1 MFFTLYHH
9 LSSGGVTDT
18 ITQIVAECREQGIP
32 TVFAL
37 SRRRLAMLL
46 KKKHKIGCVG
56 IFSYDGAEV
65 GVVAMTYIQHF
76 IVMM

>member
-1 MFFTLYHH
+1 M
-9 LSSGGVTDT
+9 TDA
-18 ITQIVAECREQGIP
+18 ITQIVALCKEQAVP

-37 SRRRLAMLL
+37 SRRRLAVIL

-65 GVVAMTYIQHF
+65 GVWSRCNND
-76 IVMM
+76 VMCCKSMLM